1 MQRKMIAA
9 LTGCVLSLSLFS
21 VPVASAQGYGQGK
34 RVNEDNVPIGAQE
47 FNDAYKELDA
57 FALSEDERY
66 IILTFDQGYENGYT
80 TKILDTL
87 REKGVTAIFFLTGDY
102 AKRERALVER
112 MIAEGHIL
120 GNHGMTH
127 AAMPTLSA
135 NELTAEIGSLHDFVE
150 AEYGYT
156 MQYLRPPCGEFTDST
171 LAAAQRMGYST
182 VFWSFAYVDWLT
194 DRQPDEQQALSEL
207 TGSLHG
213 GAIYLL
219 HSVSATN
226 AAVLGDF
233 IDAARAKGYRL

>member
-1 MQRKMIAA
+1 MRIKKTAA
-9 LTGCVLSLSLFS
+9 LLGCLISLSCFTAF
-21 VPVASAQGYGQGK
+21 PVSAQGYGQGK
-34 RVNEDNVPIGAQE
+34 QVDENNIPLGAAE
-47 FNDAYKELDA
+47 FNGAYSELNA
-57 FALSEDERY
+57 LALSQDERY

-87 REKGVTAIFFLTGDY
+87 REKNVKAIFFLTGDY
-102 AKRERALVER
+102 AKREKALVER

-135 NELTAEIGSLHDFVE
+135 DELEAEILSLHDYVE
-150 AEYGYT
+150 SEYGYS
-156 MQYLRPPCGEFTDST
+156 MQYLRPPCGEYTDST
-171 LAAAQRMGYST
+171 LAAAQRLGYST
-182 VFWSFAYVDWLT
+182 IFWSFAYVDWLV
-194 DRQPDEQQALSEL
+194 DDQPDEAQALSDL

-233 IDAARAKGYRL
+233 IDAARAQGYQM

>member
-1 MQRKMIAA
+1 MRFKAFAAA
-9 LTGCVLSLSLFS
+9 LGCVLTLSSLSAF
-21 VPVASAQGYGQGK
+21 PVSAQGYGQGK
-34 RVNEDNVPIGAQE
+34 QVNENNVPIGAVE
-47 FNDAYKELDA
+47 FNNAYKELNA
-57 FALSEDERY
+57 LALSEDERY

-87 REKGVTAIFFLTGDY
+87 KEKNVKAIFFLTGDY

-112 MIAEGHIL
+112 MVAEGHVL

-135 NELTAEIGSLHDFVE
+135 DELETEIVSLHDYVE

-171 LAAAQRMGYST
+171 LAAAQKLGYST

-194 DRQPDEQQALSEL
+194 DSQPDEAQALSEL
-207 TGSLHG
+207 TDSLHG

-233 IDAARAKGYRL
+233 IDAARAKGYQL